1 MNSINAV
8 SLKNYTTLHLD
19 VNAKQLLS
27 IKSIEDIIH
36 FFDSSASVKET
47 WMILGG
53 GSNVLF
59 VNDFDGT
66 ILHVQI
72 PGKEI
77 IREDESSVL
86 VRFGAGENWHD
97 CVKWAVE
104 RNYGGIENLALIPGT
119 CGAAPVQ
126 NIGAYGVELKD
137 VLQSVHGY
145 NLIEKRIQQL
155 SNKECEFGY
164 RDSIFKRALKHRFF
178 ITHIDIRLTK
188 QNGHVLNTSYK
199 PLEEWLI
206 LNQIAPVTIYAI
218 FEAVVAIRSSKLP
231 NPDEIGNAGSF
242 FKNPVVGLDLL
253 QKIQSQFH
261 EVPHYPYSENL
272 VKIPAGWLIEKAGWK
287 GYREGDVGVYPKQAL
302 VLVNYGNASG
312 KDLLNLAQRII
323 NSVFELFSITLEPE
337 VNLII

>member
-19 VNAKQLLS
+19 VHAKQLLT
-27 IKSIEDIIH
+27 IKSLEDIIH
-36 FFDSSASVKET
+36 FFDSSASVNEP

-59 VNDFDGT
+59 GNDFAGT

-72 PGKEI
+72 AGKAI
-77 IREDESSVL
+77 IQEDESSVL

-104 RNYGGIENLALIPGT
+104 HNYGGIENLALIPGT

-137 VLQSVHGY
+137 VLHAVHGY
-145 NLIEKRIQQL
+145 HLFEKRIQQF
-155 SNKECEFGY
+155 SNQECEFGY
-164 RDSIFKRALKHRFF
+164 RDSIFKRALKHQFF

-188 QNGHVLNTSYK
+188 KDNHVLNTSYK
-199 PLEEWLI
+199 PVEEWLV
-206 LNQIAPVTIYAI
+206 LNQITPVSIHNV
-218 FEAVVAIRSSKLP
+218 FDAVVAIRSSKLP

-242 FKNPVVGLDLL
+242 FKNPIVGFGQL
-253 QKIQSQFH
+253 QKIQSQFQ
-261 EVPHYPYSENL
+261 EVPHYPYSENA

-287 GYREGDVGVYPKQAL
+287 GFREGDVGVYPKQAL

-312 KDLLNLAQRII
+312 KELLNLAQRII
-323 NSVFELFSITLEPE
+323 DSVFEQFSITLEPE
-337 VNLII
+337 VNLIV